1 MQFGRTTSRAEPEEV
16 RCIACRVLL
25 ATIERGALTIR
36 RGDLQATFDGDFH
49 AALVCYRPTCRKLN
63 VLRIAS
69 GASRGPAGSGG

>member
-1 MQFGRTTSRAEPEEV
+1 MRFGRTASCMEAEEV

-49 AALVCYRPTCRKLN
+49 ASLVCYRPTCRKLN
-63 VLRIAS
+63 VIRIAS
-69 GASRGPAGSGG
+69 GAGQIPAGPGG